1 MTNWSDTPPTVA
13 GYFWVKSRRS
23 AQEWIAERTRH
34 GVWDRISGEVAVA
47 AEDGEAAELVQF
59 GHRIPANDE
68 LAHIDRERHAL
79 CEVATLCMNTRAIM
93 PEFREIEDY
102 AEVPDIIGAFLE
114 RLKELPGLIEEYA
127 EQRANLG
134 TEDGI
139 ADAEPEMWKAMLG
152 NRAKINA
159 ILGVAE

>member
-1 MTNWSDTPPTVA
+1 MSDWSDTPPTKA

-47 AEDGEAAELVQF
+47 AEDGEAAELVKF
-59 GHRIPANDE
+59 GHRLPTNDE
-68 LAHIDRERHAL
+68 LAQIDRERTAL

-93 PEFREIEDY
+93 QEFREISDY
-102 AEVPDIIGAFLE
+102 TEVVDVLGAFLG
-114 RLKELPGLIEEYA
+114 RLGELPGLIEKYGEL
-127 EQRANLG
+127 RANLG

-139 ADAEPEMWKAMLG
+139 ADAEPEMWDAML
-152 NRAKINA
+152 RTEAKINA
-159 ILGVAE
+159 ILGVGE